1 MAKYFAIIGIA
12 ISPIS
17 LFLRFDLDGTF
28 AEAATMALRL
38 IFLVAVPES
47 IAGYLITSIQKR
59 AKELESHQESLVLAE
74 EKFRSSVSRH
84 LHDNLQTRLVAVGIQ
99 LNQIRESVDPESSR
113 KILSII
119 SEVETLR
126 SSGVRDFSKSITPN
140 IQQEG
145 LEACLERLFSD
156 YQNVISCTLHN
167 MSTVDLDIDAR
178 DHFGL
183 GTYRM
188 IEQAMLNSLTH
199 GGATKFDVYV
209 IKPDDKMSLRIV
221 NNGSIFEAHR
231 ANQGHGFAVIDAWIN
246 KFGGTWNISNEEDK
260 VVIELSWKT

>member
-1 MAKYFAIIGIA
+1 MAKYLAIIGIS

-59 AKELESHQESLVLAE
+59 AKELKSHQESLVLAE

-99 LNQIRESVDPESSR
+99 LNQIREAVDPESSR

-119 SEVETLR
+119 SEVESLR

-145 LEACLERLFSD
+145 LEACVQRLLSD
-156 YQNVISCTLHN
+156 YEKVISCELHN
-167 MSTVDLDIDAR
+167 ISALDR
-178 DHFGL
+178 DFETRDRFGL
-183 GTYRM
+183 GAYRI
-188 IEQAMLNSLTH
+188 IEQSLLNSLAH
-199 GGATKFDVYV
+199 GNASKFDVYV
-209 IKPDDKMSLRIV
+209 NRLGDKLELKIA
-221 NNGSIFEAHR
+221 NNGSLLEAHN
-231 ANQGHGFAVIDAWIN
+231 ANQGHGFAVIDAWVS
-246 KFGGTWNISNEEDK
+246 KFYGTWSISNNEDR
-260 VVIELSWKT
+260 VVIELSWKI